1 VKRTYEVAL
10 VLVPN
15 LSEQEAGNLERKVG
29 DWIEES
35 GGTVLGSNH
44 WGRRRLAYQIGSN
57 REGYYLFID
66 AEMESRDIG
75 ELTRR
80 MNIDNQIIR
89 YLVVR
94 EDEE

>member
-1 VKRTYEVAL
+1 MKQTYEVAL

-15 LSEQEAGNLERKVG
+15 LSEQEAESLERKVG
-29 DWIEES
+29 GWIEEA

-57 REGYYLFID
+57 REGYYMFID
-66 AEMESRDIG
+66 AEMESRSVG
-75 ELTRR
+75 ELTQR
-80 MNIDNQIIR
+80 MNIDGQIIR

>member
-1 VKRTYEVAL
+1 VKRNYEVAL

-15 LSEQEAGNLERKVG
+15 LSEQDTETLERKVG
-29 DWIEES
+29 DWIEET

-44 WGRRRLAYQIGSN
+44 WGRRRLAYTIGSN

-66 AEMESRDIG
+66 AEMESKAVNEISRR
-75 ELTRR
+75 LT
-80 MNIDNQIIR
+80 IDNQVIR